1 MSTAAD
7 PKSERINIRV
17 SSSRRELIEQ
27 AAASRGQS
35 LSEFMLASAAD
46 AAGNQ
51 LLDQRVFQVDAKD
64 LAALH
69 RQVAAPGKVNKKLKV
84 LLNSRTPW

>member
-1 MSTAAD
+1 MSTAAG

-27 AAASRGQS
+27 AAAVRGQS

-46 AAGNQ
+46 AAENQ
-51 LLDQRVFQVDAKD
+51 LLDQRAFQVDAKD

>member
-1 MSTAAD
+1 MSTAVG

-27 AAASRGQS
+27 AAAVKGQS

-46 AAGNQ
+46 AAENQ
-51 LLDQRVFQVDAKD
+51 LLDQRVFQVDIKT
-64 LAALH
+64 LAELH
-69 RQVAAPGKVNKKLKV
+69 RQIAAPGRANKKLNA
-84 LLNSRTPW
+84 LLKTKTPW